1 MLWELLLLLLFAVL
15 SHSWPCS
22 PEKSSSRL
30 TLTTYYNLLLCIMT
44 ILLKPT
50 NRSVAPLHLRVPC
63 ALFFCASCSEL
74 LAAFQNLDCRAHSLS
89 SERLVCTER
98 RSMGNTT
105 VPETRGNNNACAV
118 VVVILKAL
126 SLSPRIEQSPSSSI
140 QKNATGNSNIS
151 YFQHMVYFIP
161 MHMVQSTRRMEFR
174 KIGTYAVLRTEGV
187 KLSL

>member
-1 MLWELLLLLLFAVL
+1 MLGELLLLLLFAVL

-44 ILLKPT
+44 ILLQPIYQ
-50 NRSVAPLHLRVPC
+50 SAAPPHLCVPC

-105 VPETRGNNNACAV
+105 VPETRGNNACAV

-126 SLSPRIEQSPSSSI
+126 SPQKSSNLHRAASRKMPPEIAIYRIFSTWYILFPCTWYKVQGVWSS
-140 QKNATGNSNIS
+140 ARL
-151 YFQHMVYFIP
+151 VP
-161 MHMVQSTRRMEFR
+161 MQFSGR
-174 KIGTYAVLRTEGV
+174 KA
-187 KLSL
+187 

>member
-1 MLWELLLLLLFAVL
+1 MFWELLLLSLFTVL

-22 PEKSSSRL
+22 PKKSSSRL

-174 KIGTYAVLRTEGV
+174 KIGMQFSGRKAQ
-187 KLSL
+187 S

>member
-1 MLWELLLLLLFAVL
+1 MLGELLLLLLFAVL

-44 ILLKPT
+44 ILLQPIYQ
-50 NRSVAPLHLRVPC
+50 SAAPPHLCVPC

-105 VPETRGNNNACAV
+105 VPETRGNNACAV

-126 SLSPRIEQSPSSSI
+126 SLSTKIEQSPSSSI

-174 KIGTYAVLRTEGV
+174 KIGMQFSGRKAQ
-187 KLSL
+187 S